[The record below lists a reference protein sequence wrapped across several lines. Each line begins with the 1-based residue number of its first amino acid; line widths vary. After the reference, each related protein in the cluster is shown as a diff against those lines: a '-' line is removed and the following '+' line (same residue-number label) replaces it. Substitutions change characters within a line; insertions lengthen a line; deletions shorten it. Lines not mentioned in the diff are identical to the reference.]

1 MKKKKLRLVIDISM
15 IIVLPMLMAY
25 SLIGEAFHEIIG
37 TIMFGLFITHQIIN
51 RRWYSSLFKGRYTAS
66 RVFQIVLNLALLAF
80 MLLQP
85 VSGILMSKHLYTF
98 LPTFPVSAYARQI
111 HMAFAYW
118 GYVLICM
125 HAGLHMVSPI
135 KRLYAKSKGLCML
148 IGVLTLGISIRGIFA
163 FVNRGF
169 VRYMTGKVAFA
180 FFDYS
185 EPRVF
190 FFLDYVAV
198 MILFMMI
205 GFGCF
210 SILAGKRRSIQ

>member
-1 MKKKKLRLVIDISM
+1 MRYEVFYKDFLISY
-15 IIVLPMLMAY
+15 LCY
-25 SLIGEAFHEIIG
+25 
-37 TIMFGLFITHQIIN
+37 QIIN

-66 RVFQIVLNLALLAF
+66 RVFQTVLNLALLAF

-125 HAGLHMVSPI
+125 HAGLHMVAPI
-135 KRLYAKSKGLCML
+135 KRLHAKSKGLCML
-148 IGVLTLGISIRGIFA
+148 IGVLTLGISIRGIFT

-190 FFLDYVAV
+190 FFFDYVAV

-210 SILAGKRRSIQ
+210 SILAKERRSIQ